1 MKVILPGKP
10 EARLQALATGFW
22 DSRRII
28 AYISGNAIA
37 ILSDHETLLQTI
49 YDDDDQPLEA
59 VSLDEASGKL
69 AVCTDKTVRVYR
81 PFLHGDGDLKW
92 ALETSFSPEVD
103 TEANHSNFHGEEDDK
118 AAHNAMAVS
127 WGGSGELLVS
137 RSAITLYQTIPD
149 LACTWRKAL
158 AGPVKYSCLSYDSAY
173 VASVGYRDR
182 LVKVWRR
189 LSYVSDE
196 VRFDF
201 MYLPHPQPVTSL
213 QWRRPYHVDETVDNV
228 LYTFCLDNVLRIW
241 TGSDSH
247 SHQQLTLWGE
257 IDLAVQGVPQGPLW
271 ATIVHGRDISAATE
285 TAVSEGPAE
294 YGKGDAPLANVVE
307 LANRNPEVCVV
318 FDGHGKMSAWA
329 MEDVTA
335 KPHAEPKK
343 NKPVATF
350 PIVRAVASDDLKF
363 LSPAQAPSS
372 HVEISTYCNQPGG
385 HLNFLL
391 HFLDGRIEFYEAN
404 ISRFLDAN
412 ATTNRLRRR
421 AVWSGHSAS
430 IVKMVRN
437 YSGRAVVS
445 RTRDGESVLWKHALY
460 TEKTRFTRQS
470 TISSKDHIHRIAV
483 VRKGRFV
490 IFLHHDRIALWD
502 CRHAS
507 PSLLAECAYDIPGKP
522 LCLLVLPR
530 RSAGQVSV
538 AHIATI
544 TSKKIGLVWEFK
556 LPLYDS
562 TGAVNGAK
570 ANDHA
575 DGPSDPSIR
584 EHSRF
589 ELEDAGDLSYV
600 LPVDPAGSAPVI
612 SGFLDVFARDVAMS
626 YTKDGRVD
634 FWTARTGE
642 EKVDWLAT
650 ASMETGVTEPAL
662 ASGSTMKKVAL
673 VNSTRTAVTIWD
685 IRGAR
690 LEYNQEFEAQNAI
703 QDLDWTSTPDS
714 QSILAVG
721 FPSRVLL
728 LSQLRFDYMNKGPA
742 WAPIREISVRDF
754 TPHPIGDSTWLG
766 DGHLVIGAGNQ
777 LFVIDRTFDAPDSLI
792 HSISLPHE
800 QDEKRDLFDL
810 VQRLNGPLSVFHPQF
825 LSQCM
830 LAGKASLTRRIL
842 MALHKTLKFWIQGEP
857 IDDYLGLDMEE
868 FYSNAEPQARAG
880 HGKDSTS
887 YFEGRQ
893 DAIDEDDEVFSED
906 VSQTINEKL
915 MNVALPQLSGHEQFQ
930 LVDIIECLGMV
941 EKHRRSMDENGARF
955 MLFYRQHALRKRR
968 TNEISMSWREI
979 NWAYH
984 STSQDI
990 LTDFVTRQHQGSLL
1004 WEHARESGMFMWLAD
1019 NAAVKMHFEAIARN
1033 EYTKSEV
1040 KNPVECS
1047 LFYLA
1052 LRKKTVLQ
1060 GLWRMASWNREQ
1072 SATLKLLANNFED
1085 PKWKTSAL
1093 KNAYALLSKRRFE
1106 YSAAFFLL
1114 ADHLQDAV
1122 NVCLNQLKDLQLA
1135 IAIARVYEGDNGP
1148 VLRKLLQEEVLNI
1161 AAQEGNRW
1169 LASWAFWMLRRRDM
1183 AVRALITPVYT
1194 LIETPHAAN
1203 LQSKLFLTDD
1213 PALIVLYAQL
1223 RQKTLQTLRGASK
1236 VTPKVEWEFVLHNA
1250 RLYDRM
1256 GCDLLGL
1263 DLVRNWE
1270 FLLPGSSIATGLG
1283 GEIVNPL
1290 KMLRRRS
1297 SLVVQDMPLSPLS
1310 PMAPFGNSKFQGL
1323 EMRTGREGGVGV
1335 LEEEEPGQPGQQQQ
1349 QEEEEAAD
1357 QMMMKMMKKKTTT
1370 GDKVQAQPPP
1380 TMFEEP
1386 DANSLLDSF
1395 GF

>member
-1 MKVILPGKP
+1 MKVILPGRP

-59 VSLDEASGKL
+59 ISLDEVSGKI
-69 AVCTDKTVRVYR
+69 AVCTDRTVRIYR
-81 PFLHGDGDLKW
+81 PFIHGDGDLKW

-103 TEANHSNFHGEEDDK
+103 AEETQDDDGSK
-118 AAHNAMAVS
+118 SAMALS
-127 WGGSGELLVS
+127 WGSSEELLVS
-137 RSAITLYQTIPD
+137 RSALTLYKTTPD
-149 LACTWRKAL
+149 PTCTWRKPIANP
-158 AGPVKYSCLSYDSAY
+158 AKYADLSYDSAY
-173 VASVGYRDR
+173 IASVGHHDR

-196 VRFDF
+196 YHFDF
-201 MYLPHPQPVTSL
+201 MYLSHPQAVTSL
-213 QWRRPYHVDETVDNV
+213 QWRKPYHVDETVDNV

-247 SHQQLTLWGE
+247 SHQQLTLWGK
-257 IDLAVQGVPQGPLW
+257 IDFTAEGAGPSPRW
-271 ATIVHGRDISAATE
+271 AAIVHGRDISAATE
-285 TAVSEGPAE
+285 TAVQEGPAE
-294 YGKGDAPLANVVE
+294 YGRGDGPLVNAVE
-307 LANRNPEVCVV
+307 LANRNPEICIV
-318 FDGHGKMSAWA
+318 FDGRGKMSAWA
-329 MEDVTA
+329 MENVTSQQ
-335 KPHAEPKK
+335 HVVEPKK
-343 NKPVATF
+343 NSKPTRTF
-350 PIVRAVASDDLKF
+350 PVLQNITSNDFKF
-363 LSPAQAPSS
+363 FSS
-372 HVEISTYCNQPGG
+372 TETEPHVEIQTYCNNSGG
-385 HLNFLL
+385 HLNFLV

-404 ISRFLDAN
+404 IARLLDAN
-412 ATTNRLRRR
+412 ASASRLRRR
-421 AVWSGHSAS
+421 CVWSGHTSS

-445 RTRDGESVLWKHALY
+445 RTRDGESVLWRHALY
-460 TEKTRFTRQS
+460 TEKTRFIRQS
-470 TISSKDHIHRIAV
+470 TITSKDHIHRIAV

-490 IFLHHDRIALWD
+490 VFLHHDRVSVWD
-502 CRHAS
+502 CRQVE
-507 PSLLAECAYDIPGKP
+507 PSLLAERAYQVRGKP

-530 RSAGQVSV
+530 KTPEQDSV
-538 AHIATI
+538 AHIGTI
-544 TSKKIGLVWEFK
+544 TSEKQGLVWEIK
-556 LPLYDS
+556 LPLYATAAP
-562 TGAVNGAK
+562 TGSDINGET
-570 ANDHA
+570 NGH
-575 DGPSDPSIR
+575 SSSSIK

-589 ELEDAGDLSYV
+589 ELDDAGDLSYV
-600 LPVDPAGSAPVI
+600 LPVDPAGSAPMV

-626 YTKDGRVD
+626 YTKGGRVE
-634 FWTARTGE
+634 FWTARLGDGRVE
-642 EKVDWLAT
+642 WLST
-650 ASMETGVTEPAL
+650 ASMETGVLEPAL
-662 ASGSTMKKVAL
+662 ASGSTMKKAAL
-673 VNSTRTAVTIWD
+673 VNSSRTAVTIWD

-690 LEYNQEFEAQNAI
+690 LEFNQEFEAQNAI

-728 LSQLRFDYMNKGPA
+728 LSQLRFDYLNKGPA
-742 WAPIREISVRDF
+742 WAPIREINVRDL

-766 DGHLVIGAGNQ
+766 DGHLVVGAGNQ
-777 LFVIDRTFDAPDSLI
+777 LFVHDRKFDASSSLVN
-792 HSISLPHE
+792 SISLPHM
-800 QDEKRDLFDL
+800 QDGKRDLFDV
-810 VQRLNGPLSVFHPQF
+810 VQRLNGPLPVFHPQF

-830 LAGKASLTRRIL
+830 LAGKVSLTHRIL
-842 MALHKTLKFWIQGEP
+842 MSLHKTLKFWIEGEA
-857 IDDYLGLDMEE
+857 IDDYLGLDLEE
-868 FYSNAEPQARAG
+868 FYTDKPTQAAFAP
-880 HGKDSTS
+880 GKDGGS
-887 YFEGRQ
+887 YFGERQ
-893 DAIDEDDEVFSED
+893 TLDDDDEVFSED
-906 VSQTINEKL
+906 VAQTINEKL
-915 MNVALPQLSGHEQFQ
+915 TSVALPQLSGHEQFQ
-930 LVDIIECLGMV
+930 LVDMIECIGMV

-955 MLFYRQHALRKRR
+955 MIFYRQHALRKRR

-984 STSQDI
+984 STSQDM
-990 LTDFVTRQHQGSLL
+990 LTDFVTRQQHGSLL
-1004 WEHARESGMFMWLAD
+1004 WEHARESGMFMWLTD
-1019 NAAVKMHFEAIARN
+1019 NAAVKAQFEIIARN
-1033 EYTKSEV
+1033 EYTKSDM
-1040 KNPVECS
+1040 KNPVDCS

-1052 LRKKTVLQ
+1052 LRKKAVLQ

-1072 SATLKLLANNFED
+1072 VATQRLLANNFED

-1135 IAIARVYEGDNGP
+1135 IAITRVYEGDQGP
-1148 VLRKLLQEEVLNI
+1148 VLRKLLQDEVLNI

-1194 LIETPHAAN
+1194 LIETPQIPN
-1203 LQSKLFLTDD
+1203 MQSKLFLTDD

-1256 GCDLLGL
+1256 GCDLIGL

-1270 FLLPGSSIATGLG
+1270 FLLPGPTIRPGLG
-1283 GEIVNPL
+1283 GDINPL

-1297 SLVVQDMPLSPLS
+1297 SLSTGGDEI
-1310 PMAPFGNSKFQGL
+1310 GKR
-1323 EMRTGREGGVGV
+1323 RTAVASAGEG
-1335 LEEEEPGQPGQQQQ
+1335 QT
-1349 QEEEEAAD
+1349 AATAYD
-1357 QMMMKMMKKKTTT
+1357 
-1370 GDKVQAQPPP
+1370 V
-1380 TMFEEP
+1380 
-1386 DANSLLDSF
+1386 
-1395 GF
+1395 